1 MRRGRSVIRRSV
13 LCLLLLVFTI
23 AAMPAAARETERVGL
38 RLIAVNTE
46 KEAASLQMQLQAG
59 AAFEDLAKKY
69 STAPSAAEGG
79 WLGLFQIAGLRPEFQ
94 DALKGLVPG
103 QVSPILKVNEEYLLL
118 KLASEAETHAAFGCE
133 LAEQRKLDAQGR
145 PEAAAAE
152 YREALR
158 INPGLAQAHYNL
170 GVALKR
176 LGNVD
181 EAIEEYQEALR
192 LQPDLAQAHHALG
205 KALDDQGKRDAA
217 VDEYREAVRID
228 PNYGPAHYNLG
239 LALKEQGKLVDA
251 IAEYR
256 DALRVNPHDAEAY
269 NNLGIA
275 LEEQGNFDEAIQEYR
290 DALRINPNDALLH
303 NNLGVAIGDQGKLD
317 QAIEQYHEALRLN
330 PGLALA
336 HYNLGNCLRQKGD
349 RDGAVREFRDFLNLA
364 ENNSELKM
372 KVERVRSI
380 LAELE
385 R

>member
-23 AAMPAAARETERVGL
+23 AAMRAAARETERVGL

-133 LAEQRKLDAQGR
+133 LAEQRKLEAAVSEFREALRINPQYAQAHYYLGAALFELDNGVDEALVELREAIRLNPENAEAHNTLGLALLEQGSVDEAMREYREVLRIDPQYAEAHYNLGNALDDQGR

-181 EAIEEYQEALR
+181 EAIEEY
-192 LQPDLAQAHHALG
+192 
-205 KALDDQGKRDAA
+205 
-217 VDEYREAVRID
+217 
-228 PNYGPAHYNLG
+228 
-239 LALKEQGKLVDA
+239 
-251 IAEYR
+251 
-256 DALRVNPHDAEAY
+256 
-269 NNLGIA
+269 
-275 LEEQGNFDEAIQEYR
+275 R

-303 NNLGVAIGDQGKLD
+303 NNLGVAIGDQGNLD
-317 QAIEQYHEALRLN
+317 QAIEQYQEALRLN
-330 PGLALA
+330 PALALA
-336 HYNLGNCLRQKGD
+336 HYNLGECLRKKGE
-349 RDGAVREFRDFLNLA
+349 RDAAAREFRDFLKLA
-364 ENNSELKM
+364 ANSSELKTR
-372 KVERVRSI
+372 VERARSI

>member
-103 QVSPILKVNEEYLLL
+103 QVSPVLKVNEEYLLL

-133 LAEQRKLDAQGR
+133 LAERRKLDAAVSEFREALRINPEYAQAHYYLGAALFELDNGVDEALVELREAIRLNPENAEAHNTMGLALLEQGSVDEATHEYREVLRIDPQYAEAHYNLGNALDDQGR

-158 INPGLAQAHYNL
+158 INPGLAHVHYNL
-170 GVALKR
+170 GVALNR
-176 LGNVD
+176 L
-181 EAIEEYQEALR
+181 
-192 LQPDLAQAHHALG
+192 
-205 KALDDQGKRDAA
+205 
-217 VDEYREAVRID
+217 
-228 PNYGPAHYNLG
+228 
-239 LALKEQGKLVDA
+239 
-251 IAEYR
+251 
-256 DALRVNPHDAEAY
+256 
-269 NNLGIA
+269 
-275 LEEQGNFDEAIQEYR
+275 
-290 DALRINPNDALLH
+290 
-303 NNLGVAIGDQGKLD
+303 GKLD
-317 QAIEQYHEALRLN
+317 QAIEQYQEALRLN
-330 PGLALA
+330 PALALA
-336 HYNLGNCLRQKGD
+336 HYNLGECLRKKGE
-349 RDGAVREFRDFLNLA
+349 RDAAAREFRDFLKLA
-364 ENNSELKM
+364 ANSSELKTR
-372 KVERVRSI
+372 VERARSI

>member
-23 AAMPAAARETERVGL
+23 AAMPAAAQETERVGL

-59 AAFEDLAKKY
+59 GAFENLAKKY

-94 DALKGLVPG
+94 DALRGLVPG

-133 LAEQRKLDAQGR
+133 LAEQRKLDAAVSEFREALRINPQYAQAHYYLGAALFELDNGVDEALVELREAIRLNPENAEAHNTLGLALLEQGSVDEAMREYREVLRIDPQYAEAHYNLGNALDDQGR

-152 YREALR
+152 YREAMR

-170 GVALKR
+170 GVALQQQ
-176 LGNVD
+176 GNV
-181 EAIEEYQEALR
+181 
-192 LQPDLAQAHHALG
+192 
-205 KALDDQGKRDAA
+205 
-217 VDEYREAVRID
+217 
-228 PNYGPAHYNLG
+228 
-239 LALKEQGKLVDA
+239 
-251 IAEYR
+251 
-256 DALRVNPHDAEAY
+256 
-269 NNLGIA
+269 
-275 LEEQGNFDEAIQEYR
+275 DEAIQEYR

-330 PGLALA
+330 PALALA
-336 HYNLGNCLRQKGD
+336 HYNLGECLRQKGD

>member
-1 MRRGRSVIRRSV
+1 MRRGRWVIRRSV
-13 LCLLLLVFTI
+13 LCRLLLVFTI

-79 WLGLFQIAGLRPEFQ
+79 LLGLFQIAGLRPEFQ

-133 LAEQRKLDAQGR
+133 LAEQRKLDAAVS
-145 PEAAAAE
+145 EF
-152 YREALR
+152 REALR
-158 INPGLAQAHYNL
+158 INPQYAQAHYYL
-170 GVALKR
+170 GAALFE
-176 LGNVD
+176 LDNGVD
-181 EAIEEYQEALR
+181 EALVEHHEALR

-239 LALKEQGKLVDA
+239 LALKEQGKLVEA

-256 DALRVNPHDAEAY
+256 EALRVNPHHAEAY
-269 NNLGIA
+269 NNLGI
-275 LEEQGNFDEAIQEYR
+275 E
-290 DALRINPNDALLH
+290 
-303 NNLGVAIGDQGKLD
+303 IGR
-317 QAIEQYHEALRLN
+317 ASCR
-330 PGLALA
+330 
-336 HYNLGNCLRQKGD
+336 
-349 RDGAVREFRDFLNLA
+349 
-364 ENNSELKM
+364 
-372 KVERVRSI
+372 ERV
-380 LAELE
+380 
-385 R
+385 

>member
-59 AAFEDLAKKY
+59 AAFEELAKKY

-94 DALKGLVPG
+94 DALRGLVPG

-133 LAEQRKLDAQGR
+133 LAEQRKLDAAVSEFREALRINPQYAQAHYYLGAALFELDNGVDEALVELREAIRLNPENAEAHNTLGLALLEQGSVDEAMSEYREVLRIDPQYAEAHYNLGNALDDQER

-181 EAIEEYQEALR
+181 EAVDEYHEALR
-192 LQPDLAQAHHALG
+192 LKPDLAQAHHALG
-205 KALDDQGKRDAA
+205 KALDDQGKR
-217 VDEYREAVRID
+217 
-228 PNYGPAHYNLG
+228 
-239 LALKEQGKLVDA
+239 
-251 IAEYR
+251 
-256 DALRVNPHDAEAY
+256 
-269 NNLGIA
+269 
-275 LEEQGNFDEAIQEYR
+275 
-290 DALRINPNDALLH
+290 
-303 NNLGVAIGDQGKLD
+303 D

-349 RDGAVREFRDFLNLA
+349 RAGAAREFRAFLNLA
-364 ENNSELKM
+364 ENSSELKT
-372 KVERVRSI
+372 KVERARSI

-385 R
+385 H

>member
-13 LCLLLLVFTI
+13 LCVLLLVFTI

-46 KEAASLQMQLQAG
+46 KEAASLRMQLQAG

-103 QVSPILKVNEEYLLL
+103 QVSPVLKVNEEYLLL

-133 LAEQRKLDAQGR
+133 LAEQRKLDAAVSEFREALRINPQYAQAHYYLGAALFELDNGVDEALVELREAIRLNPENAEAHNTLGLALLEQGSVDEATHEYREVLRIDPQYAEAHYNLGNALDDQGR

-192 LQPDLAQAHHALG
+192 L
-205 KALDDQGKRDAA
+205 
-217 VDEYREAVRID
+217 
-228 PNYGPAHYNLG
+228 NPA
-239 LALKEQGKLVDA
+239 
-251 IAEYR
+251 
-256 DALRVNPHDAEAY
+256 
-269 NNLGIA
+269 
-275 LEEQGNFDEAIQEYR
+275 
-290 DALRINPNDALLH
+290 
-303 NNLGVAIGDQGKLD
+303 
-317 QAIEQYHEALRLN
+317 
-330 PGLALA
+330 LALA
-336 HYNLGNCLRQKGD
+336 HYNLGECLRKKGE
-349 RDGAVREFRDFLNLA
+349 RDAAAREFRDFLKLA
-364 ENNSELKM
+364 ANSSELKTR
-372 KVERVRSI
+372 VERARSI

>member
-133 LAEQRKLDAQGR
+133 LAEQRKLDAAVSEFREALRINPQYARAHYYLGAALFELDNGVAEAVVELREAIRLDPENAEAHNTLGLALLEQGSAD
-145 PEAAAAE
+145 EAMREYREALRIDPQYAEPHYNLGNALDDQGQPDAAIVE

-158 INPGLAQAHYNL
+158 INPGLAEAHYNL
-170 GVALKR
+170 GVALKSQ
-176 LGNVD
+176 GNVD
-181 EAIEEYQEALR
+181 EAIREYHES
-192 LQPDLAQAHHALG
+192 LQFNPALAQAHSALG
-205 KALDDQGKRDAA
+205 KAFDDQGNREAA
-217 VDEYREAVRID
+217 VDEYREALRIN
-228 PNYGPAHYNLG
+228 PNYGQAHYNLG
-239 LALKEQGKLVDA
+239 IVLKDQGKLIEA

-256 DALRVNPHDAEAY
+256 E
-269 NNLGIA
+269 
-275 LEEQGNFDEAIQEYR
+275 
-290 DALRINPNDALLH
+290 ALRINPH
-303 NNLGVAIGDQGKLD
+303 
-317 QAIEQYHEALRLN
+317 
-330 PGLALA
+330 
-336 HYNLGNCLRQKGD
+336 
-349 RDGAVREFRDFLNLA
+349 
-364 ENNSELKM
+364 
-372 KVERVRSI
+372 
-380 LAELE
+380 
-385 R
+385 